1 MAITAAMVKE
11 LRELTGAGMMDC
23 KKASMSGMFSYT
35 VSKTANN
42 HSFMEACGLIEA
54 ALDSFEKE
62 RLLMDV
68 DGSMIQIYYTPG
80 GKIEVINDCEVDS
93 VCVDSEVDLSELFGG

>member
-1 MAITAAMVKE
+1 MAAI
-11 LRELTGAGMMDC
+11 
-23 KKASMSGMFSYT
+23 FSYT

-42 HSFMEACGLIEA
+42 HSFRETCGLIEA
-54 ALDSFEKE
+54 TLASFEKE

-68 DGSMIQIYYTPG
+68 DGSMVQIYYTPG